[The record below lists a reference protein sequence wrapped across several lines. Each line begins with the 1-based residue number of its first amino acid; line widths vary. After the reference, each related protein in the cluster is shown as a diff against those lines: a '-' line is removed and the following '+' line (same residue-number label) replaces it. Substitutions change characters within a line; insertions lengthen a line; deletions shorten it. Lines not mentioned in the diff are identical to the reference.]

1 MTRAIRVVVLLD
13 LSAFKEAKIQK
24 VEASIS
30 KTKYIEEWILQ
41 MEKPFVFSL
50 FPYLDLVVS

>member
-1 MTRAIRVVVLLD
+1 MTRPIRVVVLLD
-13 LSAFKEAKIQK
+13 LSAFKETKIQK

-30 KTKYIEEWILQ
+30 KANYIETGILQ
-41 MEKPFVFSL
+41 MKKPFAFCL